1 MYNQFLI
8 QITVCLILSMLI
20 GLERQ
25 WRNGIVGLRTNVLVA
40 IGSFMFNYVS
50 FGLSGNHDFARM
62 GVGIVSGIGFLGAG
76 IIIQGNDRVKGLNT
90 AATLWCV
97 SAIGVLTSSGL
108 LFEAI
113 VGTALVLFSNILL
126 RLLSFTIMDKIKQ
139 KSKERC
145 VLRIS
150 CSKDIESV
158 VCNMISR
165 YTDKHHLDLVS
176 MDKDEVTKD
185 ELKLVINI
193 ITSRPNE
200 VDALVK
206 NLSAEAGVL
215 SLSWKHNKFYKTDN
229 EDGSVEE

>member
-1 MYNQFLI
+1 
-8 QITVCLILSMLI
+8 
-20 GLERQ
+20 
-25 WRNGIVGLRTNVLVA
+25 
-40 IGSFMFNYVS
+40 MFNYVS